1 VFSST
6 RYVLFH
12 VSLTGRLPLFLSL
25 TMTIWFTTPLMV
37 DAPTVGTLRSE
48 PHVVY
53 TIEDSFYKQSRF
65 FKIDTSTFPYSLT
78 NEYRLTDPDGLLIA
92 IDRTSNF
99 TLRNNDTTVNLDLEG
114 IAKSASGGFWLVSE
128 GGAPTESPNLLLKVD
143 DAGVITQV
151 VTLPSAVAA
160 LQVRRFVRRRKPQK
174 K

>member
-1 VFSST
+1 
-6 RYVLFH
+6 
-12 VSLTGRLPLFLSL
+12 
-25 TMTIWFTTPLMV
+25 MV

-65 FKIDTSTFPYSLT
+65 FKIDTSTFPYTLT
-78 NEYRLTDPDGLLIA
+78 NEYRLTDPDGLLVA
-92 IDRTSNF
+92 IDQTSNF

-114 IAKSASGGFWLVSE
+114 IAKSASGGFWLASE
-128 GGAPTESPNLLLKVD
+128 GGAPAESPNLLLKVD

-160 LQVRRFVRRRKPQK
+160 LQVRRFRAPT
-174 K
+174 